1 MEESR
6 YCKIVDCTNNLAE
19 ELCPKTCSKQK
30 FCKIA
35 DCTKADSMK
44 LCPKTC
50 AERPKEDS
58 GKNNKT
64 KQLVSYE

>member
-1 MEESR
+1 MGEPKH
-6 YCKIVDCTNNLAE
+6 CKMVDCKDKLAE
-19 ELCPKTCSKQK
+19 EMCPKTCSEPK
-30 FCKIA
+30 FCNIV
-35 DCTKADSMK
+35 DCAKEDSIK
-44 LCPKTC
+44 FCPITC